1 MTLDEYVAWPWRP
14 TIRPDGD
21 GGMMLTVEP
30 LEDFA
35 VYGASESEVR
45 SMWKEALRSHLAGY
59 LQVGKAIPEL
69 MRAVE

>member
-21 GGMMLTVEP
+21 GSGMQV
-30 LEDFA
+30 A
-35 VYGASESEVR
+35 EV
-45 SMWKEALRSHLAGY
+45 
-59 LQVGKAIPEL
+59 